1 VTDPVI
7 AHEAAARELVA
18 FAGRLGIDLSPL
30 RQGFLFACGHRW
42 IDLWFEGGVVRY
54 SLQGKVAVLPSEFRA
69 SAGLFTGW
77 WNETGSL
84 RDIEQAFG
92 FLKAWL
98 LEDREVDD
106 LPLRCM
112 RSGGIG

>member
-30 RQGFLFACGHRW
+30 RQGFLFARGNRW
-42 IDLWFEGGVVRY
+42 IDLWFEEGIVRY
-54 SLQGKVAVLPSEFRA
+54 NLQGKVAVLPSEFRV
-69 SAGLFTGW
+69 SVGLFTGW
-77 WNETGSL
+77 WHETGSL

-98 LEDREVDD
+98 LEDGEVED
-106 LPLRCM
+106 LPLRCVES
-112 RSGGIG
+112 RGIG